1 MFWMLVLASR
11 VLAWHNSASY
21 WQMNDASRLL
31 RSNTAKLSFFV
42 NAASKSTG
50 EEPTIGSASAQV
62 ITNSGH
68 AGPRVGFESVLT

>member
-1 MFWMLVLASR
+1 LAQLRLVLADERR
-11 VLAWHNSASY
+11 VETSPLEHRQAI
-21 WQMNDASRLL
+21 
-31 RSNTAKLSFFV
+31 FFV